1 MSQGPVFQLK
11 DNSYSH
17 HFRSNLRMQT
27 TLLLNGLERERF
39 SRLQSCNDTQ
49 RLNSAQWMCFL
60 LKCCTALTC
69 SDCYSKCPST
79 LRKTCYWSALG
90 LAAKSLWV
98 QSESRVYFSL
108 HYSLCNVCVCVCV
121 CVLISEWCEK
131 SRSCCFT
138 HSHTHKQTHTQ
149 THAFLNSSLFYVLM
163 MSQ

>member
-121 CVLISEWCEK
+121 CVCVNLGMVWK
-131 SRSCCFT
+131 
-138 HSHTHKQTHTQ
+138 KQKLLFYPQPHTQ
-149 THAFLNSSLFYVLM
+149 TDTHTNTRLP
-163 MSQ
+163 Q